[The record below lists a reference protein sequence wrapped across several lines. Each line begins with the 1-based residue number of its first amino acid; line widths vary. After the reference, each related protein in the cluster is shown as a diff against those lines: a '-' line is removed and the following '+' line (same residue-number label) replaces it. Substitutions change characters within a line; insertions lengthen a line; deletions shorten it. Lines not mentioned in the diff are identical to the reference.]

1 MVSNCRIVV
10 VLDFNRHPKELL
22 QKIEQLKVTRDLLA
36 KGVDVR
42 PAWAGGAKILL
53 EDRASAAF
61 RAACVIRLD
70 VRHVVCHPKGENELM
85 QAVRQIPR
93 RHAVYPKNKNRLAYV
108 LPQAAHPYTS
118 QLMCQSMAPSPPLHS
133 VFVECIDQATTYPC
147 ACDECTRQLT
157 ALAESQIWMS
167 L

>member
-108 LPQAAHPYTS
+108 LPQAAHPYT
-118 QLMCQSMAPSPPLHS
+118 MPIN

-157 ALAESQIWMS
+157 SFAESQLWMS
-167 L
+167 LLRCW